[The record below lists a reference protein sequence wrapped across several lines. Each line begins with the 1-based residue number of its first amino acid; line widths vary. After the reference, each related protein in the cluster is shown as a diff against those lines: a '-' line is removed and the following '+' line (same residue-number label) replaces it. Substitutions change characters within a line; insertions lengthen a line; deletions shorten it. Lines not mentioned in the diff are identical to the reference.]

1 MFSLWSDNVHLEK
14 FRFLSDNVY
23 IHISYSAW
31 TLLCLI
37 LSCWGWTSMDS
48 SCFNFA
54 ALKQSDCN
62 KIVVVY
68 DQYMEDV
75 ALSSIK
81 CTGTYY
87 ILSTHFTW
95 TNKDINIHRQRG
107 I

>member
-1 MFSLWSDNVHLEK
+1 
-14 FRFLSDNVY
+14 
-23 IHISYSAW
+23 
-31 TLLCLI
+31 
-37 LSCWGWTSMDS
+37 MDS

-75 ALSSIK
+75 ALILSSIK

-87 ILSTHFTW
+87 ILSTHFT
-95 TNKDINIHRQRG
+95 
-107 I
+107 